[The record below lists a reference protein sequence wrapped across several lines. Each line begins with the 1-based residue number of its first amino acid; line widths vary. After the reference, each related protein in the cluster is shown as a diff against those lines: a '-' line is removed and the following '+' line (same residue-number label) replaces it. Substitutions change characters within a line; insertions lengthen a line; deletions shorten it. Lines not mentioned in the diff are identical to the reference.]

1 MSEQSKP
8 ANPSE
13 LLTHPA
19 VVHAIRRE
27 ATRMRAMRIFR
38 RVPWEDIQADLRLEV
53 AIRLQLFDPARSSLN
68 TYASI
73 AARSGAA
80 SMIRARATQRRCGD
94 MYTVSIEVAAA
105 DRPDLAAF
113 LSDGL
118 ARATGRQ
125 HFDAL
130 RWIEVKEALEATIR
144 TLPPHLADVATALSH
159 CTRNAACIRLQISR
173 RELDQLT
180 DELRAICDLIDLRP

>member
-1 MSEQSKP
+1 
-8 ANPSE
+8 
-13 LLTHPA
+13 
-19 VVHAIRRE
+19 
-27 ATRMRAMRIFR
+27 
-38 RVPWEDIQADLRLEV
+38 
-53 AIRLQLFDPARSSLN
+53 
-68 TYASI
+68 
-73 AARSGAA
+73 
-80 SMIRARATQRRCGD
+80 
-94 MYTVSIEVAAA
+94 VSIEVAAA